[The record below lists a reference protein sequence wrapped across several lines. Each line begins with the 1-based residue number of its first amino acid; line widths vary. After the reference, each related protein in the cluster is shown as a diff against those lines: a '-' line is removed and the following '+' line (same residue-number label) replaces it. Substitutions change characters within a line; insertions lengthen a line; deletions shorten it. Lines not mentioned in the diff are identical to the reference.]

1 MCSVFL
7 KNRLFLILLCIHGL
21 TAPLRAQYSFKH
33 YIGSIENDYPARN
46 IAELDGRFYFS
57 GYYPRV
63 FAVFSADGNI
73 INYNTNLPFE
83 LFKVEYLIILHNDT
97 VITFGHGGDL
107 AMRPSYSRFTKD
119 GDIIDTIT
127 YNQMPRQGSIVIGIA
142 DIIKKMV
149 NSVGTGGIGSTSLIS
164 FQKIDFYGKL
174 LHFTLVG
181 GTEGY
186 DRLLGMFPKKGSSDF
201 LVFTQTELFTIDSM
215 GVLKDRRLHR
225 PLKNGYKKTPIEDVI
240 QEPDSS
246 FTSFS
251 HTDYTFPANLSC
263 FRHDY
268 SGHVVKID
276 SIPAVLEGAD
286 IPFKFCKTKDGGY
299 LFANWYIFKTDS
311 LLNLQWIQHLDD
323 DITLKKIAQ
332 ASDGGY
338 YGCGEKYFEATK
350 LDYLIFKTLPDG
362 RILTGNEE
370 VKNEAPFGIKIYP
383 NPAGEQ
389 FTIQTDEE
397 IREVQLYNM
406 MGQVIYSGTSKEV
419 ATDKLPYGVYVLHV
433 VTNKNTYVQR
443 ILKK

>member
-1 MCSVFL
+1 MCSAYLKNKVLYTLALGLMMTVQLHAQSSFL
-7 KNRLFLILLCIHGL
+7 KYFGG
-21 TAPLRAQYSFKH
+21 T
-33 YIGSIENDYPARN
+33 GNDYARN
-46 IAELDGRFYFS
+46 IIELDYKLYFS
-57 GYYPRV
+57 SPYPRL
-63 FAVFSADGNI
+63 FSVLTLDGLTLNQNWDIPSIYELDNI
-73 INYNTNLPFE
+73 
-83 LFKVEYLIILHNDT
+83 IILHNDT
-97 VITFGHGGDL
+97 IITFGAGGDL
-107 AMRPSYSRFTKD
+107 VSQPTFGRFTKS
-119 GDIIDTIT
+119 GMHIELKNYSFI
-127 YNQMPRQGSIVIGIA
+127 PKGGSIFFGVINNKAPIL
-142 DIIKKMV
+142 
-149 NSVGTGGIGSTSLIS
+149 NSVGLGGIGSTNLIT
-164 FQKIDFYGKL
+164 FQKIDFYGNL

-201 LVFTQTELFTIDSM
+201 LVFTQTELFTLDSM

-433 VTNKNTYVQR
+433 ITNKNTYVQR

>member
-1 MCSVFL
+1 MCSAYLKNKVLYTLALGLMMTVQLHAQSSFL
-7 KNRLFLILLCIHGL
+7 KYFGG
-21 TAPLRAQYSFKH
+21 T
-33 YIGSIENDYPARN
+33 GNDYARN
-46 IAELDGRFYFS
+46 IIELDYKLYFS
-57 GYYPRV
+57 SPYPRL
-63 FAVFSADGNI
+63 FSVLTLDGLTLNQNWDIPSIYELDNI
-73 INYNTNLPFE
+73 
-83 LFKVEYLIILHNDT
+83 IILHNDT
-97 VITFGHGGDL
+97 IITFGAGGDL
-107 AMRPSYSRFTKD
+107 VSQPTFGRFTKS
-119 GDIIDTIT
+119 GMHIELKNYSFI
-127 YNQMPRQGSIVIGIA
+127 PKGGSIFFGVINNKAPIL
-142 DIIKKMV
+142 
-149 NSVGTGGIGSTSLIS
+149 NSVGLGGIGSTNLIT
-164 FQKIDFYGKL
+164 FQKIDFYGNL

-201 LVFTQTELFTIDSM
+201 LVFTQTELFTLDSM

-268 SGHVVKID
+268 SGHIIKID
-276 SIPAVLEGAD
+276 SIPGVLVGAD

-350 LDYLIFKTLPDG
+350 LDYFIFKTLPDG

-370 VKNEAPFGIKIYP
+370 FKQLKPHSFNVYP
-383 NPAGEQ
+383 NPAHSVFNIYGNIPMQGWKLMDLNGKKLLAGTLSEVNV
-389 FTIQTDEE
+389 TALLPGIYMLE
-397 IREVQLYNM
+397 IHHENGIYYKKIILY
-406 MGQVIYSGTSKEV
+406 
-419 ATDKLPYGVYVLHV
+419 
-433 VTNKNTYVQR
+433 
-443 ILKK
+443 